1 MRALAI
7 MTVLVLPIAAC
18 GHREKKAPCSP
29 SDGVISQQPLAFA
42 PLGKAPQP
50 PFELTTDCGP
60 LKSLDAVP
68 LHELPPNEL
77 PSTARTRP

>member
-1 MRALAI
+1 MRVLAV

-60 LKSLDAVP
+60 LKSMNPV
-68 LHELPPNEL
+68 PPNVL
-77 PSTARTRP
+77 SPSARARP

>member
-1 MRALAI
+1 MRVLAI

-29 SDGVISQQPLAFA
+29 SDGVTSQQPLAFA
-42 PLGKAPQP
+42 PLSKASPL

-60 LKSLDAVP
+60 LKPIVAVP
-68 LHELPPNEL
+68 LHELPQNVL
-77 PSTARTRP
+77 PSTARARP

>member
-1 MRALAI
+1 MRAFAI

-29 SDGVISQQPLAFA
+29 SDGVTSQQPLAFA
-42 PLGKAPQP
+42 PLSKVPQL

-60 LKSLDAVP
+60 LKVIDAVR
-68 LHELPPNEL
+68 LNEL
-77 PSTARTRP
+77 PLRTRARP

>member
-1 MRALAI
+1 MRVLAI

-29 SDGVISQQPLAFA
+29 SDGVTSQQPLAYA
-42 PLGKAPQP
+42 PLSKAPQL

-60 LKSLDAVP
+60 LKSMNPIPLD
-68 LHELPPNEL
+68 ELPP
-77 PSTARTRP
+77 SVRARP